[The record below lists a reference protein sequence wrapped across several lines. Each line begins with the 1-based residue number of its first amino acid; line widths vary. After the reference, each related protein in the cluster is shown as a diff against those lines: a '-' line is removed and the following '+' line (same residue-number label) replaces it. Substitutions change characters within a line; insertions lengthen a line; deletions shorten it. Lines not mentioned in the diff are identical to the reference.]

1 MKGTIPIMELV
12 PFFTSTYKKGAIMNY
27 VEYSLKTIEEHLKP
41 EGMAL
46 IIGAGFNPKSKN
58 LNIQKINPDNIII
71 DEGNESIE
79 VWCDHYKNSE
89 EFRPVD
95 LVVMSRVLEHFPVRD
110 FDYYL
115 YQIYTIM
122 TEGAKLICVTPDM
135 PAVVDQLIN
144 EFRKDLPDFFRIKR
158 LTYELFNEG
167 PHIFDRHALWTSEE
181 SIQYYLEKENLFK
194 FESLQTIT
202 IDTDIVPDQIEVVA
216 TRV

>member
-1 MKGTIPIMELV
+1 
-12 PFFTSTYKKGAIMNY
+12 MNY
-27 VEYSLKTIEEHLKP
+27 IEYTIEAIEEHLES
-41 EGMAL
+41 EGVAL
-46 IIGAGFNPKSKN
+46 IIGAGFNPRSQHITIKDTE
-58 LNIQKINPDNIII
+58 PDNIITNK
-71 DEGNESIE
+71 GNESIE
-79 VWCDHYKNSE
+79 IWCDQYKISE
-89 EFRPVD
+89 DFRPVD

-144 EFRKDLPDFFRIKR
+144 EFRKDLPDFLRIKR

-167 PHIFDRHALWTSEE
+167 PHVFDRHALWTSGE